1 MVVVTCLEDL
11 VVEEEVDSPVYS
23 EAQVVVVVDWAVCLA
38 NSAKEEEVVVEDSEV
53 RLFTFFN
60 FVFRLFMRNGIF
72 YCLKEHWKILL
83 G

>member
-1 MVVVTCLEDL
+1 MVVTCLEDL
-11 VVEEEVDSPVYS
+11 VVVEEVDSPVYS
-23 EAQVVVVVDWAVCLA
+23 EAQVVVVVVDSAVCLA

-72 YCLKEHWKILL
+72 YCLKEH
-83 G
+83 